1 MDSSYASH
9 HKPSALPRQ
18 HRHALDKSCLHVIL
32 YCILLMSS
40 VTPNSAASPASSG
53 PSLAEVALVFL
64 RLGATAFGGPA
75 AHVAMM
81 EQEFV
86 RRRKWISHQ
95 QFLDVLGAVNL
106 IPGPNSTEMAIYVGY
121 LRAGW
126 MGLLLAGLCFILP
139 AMLLVAGLAWGYA
152 VYGDFPQVAGLLR
165 GVKPVVI
172 AIIVQA
178 LYGLAPKAV
187 KTPWLALITA
197 AAVTAS
203 LLGLDPLSVVLIC
216 GTTQGL
222 AQSWQIKP
230 APSRWPLAVLVLV
243 VVGVLALIHVPH
255 FLATQITTSQTVAG
269 SETATALVRV
279 GPAAIFLYFLK
290 IGSVLYGSGYVL
302 LAFLQG
308 DLVPRWLT
316 TKELLDATSAGQVT
330 PGPLF
335 TTATF
340 IGFLL
345 GYRSGG
351 AAAGWLGGLVGTV
364 GIFLPSFVFIA
375 LGGALFPRLRKSP
388 LAGAFLDGVN
398 VAAVALI
405 AAAAWSL
412 GREAL
417 VDWPTV
423 AVAIVSGL
431 LLFRFRLNSAWLV
444 LGGAAMGLA
453 MS

>member
-1 MDSSYASH
+1 M
-9 HKPSALPRQ
+9 
-18 HRHALDKSCLHVIL
+18 
-32 YCILLMSS
+32 
-40 VTPNSAASPASSG
+40 
-53 PSLAEVALVFL
+53 
-64 RLGATAFGGPA
+64 
-75 AHVAMM
+75 
-81 EQEFV
+81 
-86 RRRKWISHQ
+86 
-95 QFLDVLGAVNL
+95 
-106 IPGPNSTEMAIYVGY
+106 
-121 LRAGW
+121 
-126 MGLLLAGLCFILP
+126 
-139 AMLLVAGLAWGYA
+139 
-152 VYGDFPQVAGLLR
+152 
-165 GVKPVVI
+165 
-172 AIIVQA
+172 
-178 LYGLAPKAV
+178 
-187 KTPWLALITA
+187 
-197 AAVTAS
+197 
-203 LLGLDPLSVVLIC
+203 
-216 GTTQGL
+216 
-222 AQSWQIKP
+222 
-230 APSRWPLAVLVLV
+230 
-243 VVGVLALIHVPH
+243 
-255 FLATQITTSQTVAG
+255 
-269 SETATALVRV
+269 
-279 GPAAIFLYFLK
+279 
-290 IGSVLYGSGYVL
+290 
-302 LAFLQG
+302 
-308 DLVPRWLT
+308 
-316 TKELLDATSAGQVT
+316 DATSAGQVT

-444 LGGAAMGLA
+444 LGGAAVGLA